1 MFYVYVL
8 YSDSHQVYYKGF
20 TENVIKRLTEHN
32 NNLSRYTAGKGPWKL
47 IVVEQFDQK
56 RSALLREKGLK
67 RCKSDYFQWLK
78 QQRQNLALL
87 FEMTS

>member
-32 NNLSRYTAGKGPWKL
+32 DNLSRYTAGKGPWKL

-56 RSALLREKGLK
+56 RNALIREKGLK
-67 RCKSDYFQWLK
+67 RCKSDYFLWLK
-78 QQRQNLALL
+78 RQPQNLAHL
-87 FEMTS
+87 FELTA